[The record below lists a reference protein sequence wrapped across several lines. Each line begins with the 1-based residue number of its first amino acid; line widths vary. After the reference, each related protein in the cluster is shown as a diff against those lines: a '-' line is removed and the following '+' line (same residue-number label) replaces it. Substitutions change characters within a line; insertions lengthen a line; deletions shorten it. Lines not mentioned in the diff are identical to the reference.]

1 MTWRTYTADELEN
14 QYNPRLAVPDHQE
27 FLSRYASLSAET
39 RERVPCR
46 LDLRYGQSAGE
57 TLDVF
62 PAAIATA
69 PVHVF
74 IHGGY
79 WRTLDKSDFSF
90 VGGMLAAAGAT
101 GVVINYDLCPAVTV
115 ADIVGQVLRALAWV
129 YRHGAE
135 LGGDGGRLYVSG
147 HSVGA
152 HLVAMALAH
161 DWSGG
166 EGLPED
172 MLKGGCAI
180 SGVYDI
186 EPIAHTSIQDD
197 VHLTPE
203 QIGRYS
209 PMRVP
214 PKSSSPLIVA
224 YGAEEPS
231 EWHRQSREF
240 ADLCRGQGTAC
251 ELREIEGT
259 HHFSIMDQLADPT
272 TPLSRA
278 MIGQMSL

>member
-1 MTWRTYTADELEN
+1 MAWRTYSADELEN
-14 QYNPRLAVPDHQE
+14 QYNPRLAVPDHE
-27 FLSRYASLSAET
+27 VFLSRYAELSAAT
-39 RERVPCR
+39 RERIPCR
-46 LDLRYGQSAGE
+46 QDLRYGESAGE

-62 PAAIATA
+62 PAANANA

-79 WRTLDKSDFSF
+79 WRTLDKGDFSF

-101 GVVINYDLCPAVTV
+101 GVVVNYDLCPAVTV
-115 ADIVGQVLRALAWV
+115 GDIVGQVLKALAWI

-135 LGGDGGRLYVSG
+135 LGGDASHLYVSG
-147 HSVGA
+147 HSVGG

-161 DWSGG
+161 DWTGRD
-166 EGLPED
+166 GLPAD
-172 MLKGGCAI
+172 MIKGGCAI

-203 QIGRYS
+203 QVERFS
-209 PMRVP
+209 PMRTP
-214 PKSSSPLIVA
+214 PKSGAPLIVA

-240 ADLCRGQGTAC
+240 AGLCRGQGIAC
-251 ELREIEGT
+251 ELLELAGE
-259 HHFSIMDQLADPT
+259 HHFSIMDRLADPAS
-272 TPLSRA
+272 PLSRA
-278 MIGQMSL
+278 MIAQMSL

>member
-1 MTWRTYTADELEN
+1 MSWRSYTSDELER
-14 QYNPRLAVPDHQE
+14 QYNPRLAVPDYE
-27 FLSRYASLSAET
+27 AFLSRYASRSAET

-46 LDLRYGQSAGE
+46 LDLRYGASAGE

-62 PAAIATA
+62 PAASATA

-101 GVVINYDLCPAVTV
+101 GVVVNYDLCPAVTV
-115 ADIVGQVLRALAWV
+115 GDIVGQVLRALAWV

-135 LGGDGGRLYVSG
+135 LGGDPNRLYVSG

-161 DWSGG
+161 DWSGRD
-166 EGLPED
+166 GLPVD
-172 MLKGGCAI
+172 MVKGGCAI

-186 EPIAHTSIQDD
+186 EPITHTSIQDD

-203 QIGRYS
+203 EIERFS
-209 PMRVP
+209 PMRAP
-214 PKSSSPLIVA
+214 PKSGGPLIVA
-224 YGAEEPS
+224 YGGDEGK

-240 ADLCRGQGTAC
+240 ADQCRGQGIAC
-251 ELREIEGT
+251 ELLELEGE
-259 HHFSIMDQLADPT
+259 HHFSIMDQLADPARR
-272 TPLSRA
+272 LSRA
-278 MIGQMSL
+278 MIAQMSL